1 MTRYHYE
8 ALTHETFQKL
18 AQALITH
25 LHPDAQC
32 LPIGQPDGGR
42 DALVRAESDAASV
55 VFQVKY
61 SRAPQLKDERR
72 FIQDLIATEKP
83 KLPALIARG
92 TTRYY
97 LLTNVLGTGHLDVG
111 SIDIAHAQLTVDLGI
126 TAHIWWRDDLDARLD
141 NAPDIKWAYPQILN
155 AADVL
160 SLQLQRAG
168 APADQQAART
178 VRAYLSA
185 QCEAD
190 REVKFK
196 QIDLNRALA
205 ALFVDLPMARKRDPE
220 DANQTRP
227 SAALGMDKNL
237 SAYLRR
243 WERRQVGA
251 DSHYTPA
258 ALAAA
263 FFLQMPRAAGVARF
277 VVEGAP
283 GQGKSTV
290 TQFVCQIH
298 RLRLLNHTPEL
309 QAIDEVHK
317 SGPLRTPFRIDL
329 RDYEKW
335 LAGTHP
341 FALHGEES
349 VPVEG
354 RRSLERFIAMQVR
367 WYAGNLAISE
377 HHLLDLLSRT
387 DAVLVLDGFDEVADV
402 TMRARLVAEIS
413 AAATRLHPNVRSLQI
428 IITSRPAVFANSP
441 GFPEDDWIHFELR
454 DLRDPH
460 IRAYGEK
467 WIRAQQLRPWEAE
480 DVTTTLEAKLDQ
492 PHLRDLARNP
502 MQLSILLHLIHV
514 QGVALPEKRTTLY
527 DDYMSIFFNREAQ
540 KSDIVRERREL
551 MLGLHGMLAWELQA
565 QAEDGSGGGS
575 LTTEQLAAHTRDFL
589 AREEHDVALADVLL
603 AGSVERVGAL
613 VSRVQ
618 GAFEFEVQPLREYF
632 AARHL
637 YITSPYS
644 PAGRP
649 QSGTRPERFDALARN
664 RYWTN
669 VTRFFCGFYD
679 VGELGTLMDGLL
691 RLSEEEDY
699 DLVSRPRE
707 LALMLLADH
716 VFSQSPREVKRLMA
730 FVTEESGF
738 GRLVAPWV
746 RRQQLRL
753 SDPAGRALLFA
764 ACERHFEGAR
774 DRSARRMFA
783 EVMAGNGTPEELMKR
798 WRRGRGSV
806 ATEQDMDE
814 AFDLGVLAQ
823 FESSEIWSLT
833 RDDLGL
839 RASWLLLA
847 GRLADI
853 GGDRALYS
861 AACSEFFAEQAGFS
875 ERDVGVVDAL
885 APLHVLTDLL
895 DADRLALVLAG
906 GDDGGG
912 DDGDGDCGKED
923 VVDVVDVVSMGNWT
937 EYEEV
942 LARCRQAAQTDY
954 ERALAEFASFVCDH
968 LQTDVSQW
976 RAEVAPW
983 TAIVDRGLELV
994 PDGAL
999 FESIAAIAA
1008 GVRAG
1013 EDGGEWGE
1021 DGFDRRRGLVARVYW
1036 AARRAG
1042 DLEWWRVHL
1051 GGENAALCCGVF
1063 LASAEAG
1070 VVQAL
1075 SREVVARVEGLG
1087 GRQWA
1092 RLGTI
1097 YRRVGRVLE
1106 GRRERV
1112 GEKWFDGCAGMGPR
1126 TALAMIGRVGDP
1138 EARRRL
1144 ARRLFA
1150 DYEGGDW
1157 TVLRGVANWEN
1168 VDGNWG
1174 DADWELLSEL
1184 SRRARSGGVD
1194 AIMSVRLRDVSGLRV
1209 AEDVARSVLRN
1220 SDAHCRQFITLCEQS
1235 YSGAVGR
1242 RADSVSWV
1250 AARDEWFVGDQG

>member
-8 ALTHETFQKL
+8 ALTHDSFQKL
-18 AQALITH
+18 AQALITR
-25 LHPDAQC
+25 LYPDAQC
-32 LPIGQPDGGR
+32 LPLGQPDGGR

-72 FIQDLIATEKP
+72 VIQDLIATEKP

-92 TTRYY
+92 ATRYY

-111 SIDIAHAQLTVDLGI
+111 SIDTAHAQLTGALGI

-141 NAPDIKWAYPQILN
+141 NAPGIKWAYPQILN

-160 SLQLQRAG
+160 SLQLQRAEN
-168 APADQQAART
+168 PADQQAART

-190 REVKFK
+190 REVKFQ
-196 QIDLNRALA
+196 QIDLNHALTD
-205 ALFVDLPMARKRDPE
+205 LFVDLPIARKCDSE
-220 DANQTRP
+220 DASHTRP
-227 SAALGMDKNL
+227 SAALGLAKNL
-237 SAYLRR
+237 SAYLER
-243 WERRQVGA
+243 WDRRQVA
-251 DSHYTPA
+251 TSSRNAPA
-258 ALAAA
+258 SLAAA
-263 FFLQMPRAAGVARF
+263 FFLQMPRATGVARF

-298 RLRLLNHTPEL
+298 RLRLLNYTPEL
-309 QAIDEVHK
+309 QAIDAVHK
-317 SGPLRTPFRIDL
+317 SGLLRTPFRIDL

-335 LAGTHP
+335 LAGIHP

-354 RRSLERFIAMQVR
+354 RRSLERFLAMQVR
-367 WYAGNLAISE
+367 WYAGNLAITE
-377 HHLLDLLSRT
+377 HQLLDLLSRT

-402 TMRARLVAEIS
+402 TMRARLVDEIS

-454 DLRDPH
+454 DLRDQH
-460 IRAYGEK
+460 IRAYGAK
-467 WIRAQQLRPWEAE
+467 WIRGQRLRQWEAE
-480 DVTTTLEAKLDQ
+480 GVTTTLEAKLDQ

-514 QGVALPEKRTTLY
+514 QGVALPEKRTVLY
-527 DDYMSIFFNREAQ
+527 DEYMKIFFNREAQ
-540 KSDIVRERREL
+540 KSDIVRDRREL
-551 MLGLHGMLAWELQA
+551 ILGLHGMLAWELQA
-565 QAEDGSGGGS
+565 QAEDGAGGGS
-575 LTTEQLAAHTRDFL
+575 LTKEQLAAYTRDFL

-618 GAFEFEVQPLREYF
+618 GAFEFEVQPLREFF

-649 QSGTRPERFDALARN
+649 RRGTRPERFDALARN

-679 VGELGTLMDGLL
+679 VGELGTLMDGIL
-691 RLSEEEDY
+691 RMSEEEEEY
-699 DLVSRPRE
+699 DLVSRPQE

-716 VFSQSPREVKRLMA
+716 VFSQSPREVKRLMT

-738 GRLVAPWV
+738 GRLVASWA

-753 SDPAGRALLFA
+753 SDPVGRALLFA

-774 DRSARRMFA
+774 DRSSRRMFA
-783 EVMAGNGTPEELMKR
+783 EVMAGNGKPEELMKR

-814 AFDLGVLAQ
+814 AGDLGILEQ
-823 FESSEIWSLT
+823 FDSSEIRRLT

-839 RASWLLLA
+839 QASWLLLA

-853 GGDRALYS
+853 GRDRALYG
-861 AACSEFFAEQAGFS
+861 AACSEFFAEQAGFGNRG
-875 ERDVGVVDAL
+875 EVVDGL
-885 APLHVLTDLL
+885 VPLQVLTDLL
-895 DADRLALVLAG
+895 SPGGLALVLQG
-906 GDDGGG
+906 E
-912 DDGDGDCGKED
+912 ED
-923 VVDVVDVVSMGNWT
+923 EEEDHSDLVDMVSMGNWVA
-937 EYEEV
+937 YEEE
-942 LARCRQAAQTDY
+942 LSRCCQTAQTDY
-954 ERALAEFASFVCDH
+954 EHAVAEFASFVLEQMSTH
-968 LQTDVSQW
+968 VSQW
-976 RAEVAPW
+976 RSTLAPW

-999 FESIAAIAA
+999 FEGIAAIAA
-1008 GVRAG
+1008 GVRGG
-1013 EDGGEWGE
+1013 EDDGEWGE
-1021 DGFDRRRGLVARVYW
+1021 EGFDRRRGLVARVYW

-1042 DLEWWRVHL
+1042 DLGWWREHL
-1051 GGENAALCCGVF
+1051 EGGERGA
-1063 LASAEAG
+1063 
-1070 VVQAL
+1070 
-1075 SREVVARVEGLG
+1075 
-1087 GRQWA
+1087 
-1092 RLGTI
+1092 
-1097 YRRVGRVLE
+1097 
-1106 GRRERV
+1106 
-1112 GEKWFDGCAGMGPR
+1112 
-1126 TALAMIGRVGDP
+1126 
-1138 EARRRL
+1138 
-1144 ARRLFA
+1144 
-1150 DYEGGDW
+1150 
-1157 TVLRGVANWEN
+1157 VLRGVL
-1168 VDGNWG
+1168 G
-1174 DADWELLSEL
+1174 D
-1184 SRRARSGGVD
+1184 RGGGRCTS
-1194 AIMSVRLRDVSGLRV
+1194 ALGGGGGEHR
-1209 AEDVARSVLRN
+1209 
-1220 SDAHCRQFITLCEQS
+1220 
-1235 YSGAVGR
+1235 GAWR
-1242 RADSVSWV
+1242 
-1250 AARDEWFVGDQG
+1250 

>member
-1 MTRYHYE
+1 MTRYLYE

-18 AQALITH
+18 AQALITR
-25 LHPDAQC
+25 LYPEAQC
-32 LPIGQPDGGR
+32 LPLGQPDGGR
-42 DALVRAESDAASV
+42 DALVRAESDPASV

-72 FIQDLIATEKP
+72 VIQDLIATEKP

-92 TTRYY
+92 ATRYY

-111 SIDIAHAQLTVDLGI
+111 SIDTAHAQLTVALGI

-168 APADQQAART
+168 DPADQQAART
-178 VRAYLSA
+178 MRAYLSA

-190 REVKFK
+190 RDVKFK

-205 ALFVDLPMARKRDPE
+205 DLFVDLPMARKCDQE
-220 DANQTRP
+220 DASHTRP
-227 SAALGMDKNL
+227 SAALGMAKHL
-237 SAYLRR
+237 SAYLER

-251 DSHYTPA
+251 DSRYTPA
-258 ALAAA
+258 SLAAT
-263 FFLQMPRAAGVARF
+263 FFLQMPRAAGVSRF

-298 RLRLLNHTPEL
+298 RLRLLNYTPEL

-317 SGPLRTPFRIDL
+317 SGPLRTPFRVDL

-335 LAGTHP
+335 LAGIHP

-367 WYAGNLAISE
+367 WYAGNLAITD
-377 HHLLDLLSRT
+377 HQLLDLLSRT

-441 GFPEDDWIHFELR
+441 GFPEDDWMHFELR

-460 IRAYGEK
+460 IRAYGAK
-467 WIRAQQLRPWEAE
+467 WIRGQRLRPWEAE
-480 DVTTTLEAKLDQ
+480 AVTTTLEAKLDQ

-514 QGVALPEKRTTLY
+514 QGAALPEKRTALY
-527 DDYMSIFFNREAQ
+527 DEYMKIFFNREAQ
-540 KSDIVRERREL
+540 KSDIVRDRREL
-551 MLGLHGMLAWELQA
+551 ILGLHGMLAWELQA

-575 LTTEQLAAHTRDFL
+575 LTKEQLAAHTRDFL

-632 AARHL
+632 AGRHL
-637 YITSPYS
+637 YITSPHS

-649 QSGTRPERFDALARN
+649 RKGTRPERFDALARN

-679 VGELGTLMDGLL
+679 VGELGTLMDGIL
-691 RLSEEEDY
+691 RMSEEEEEY

-716 VFSQSPREVKRLMA
+716 VFSQSPREVKRLMT

-738 GRLVAPWV
+738 GRLVASWA

-753 SDPAGRALLFA
+753 SDTVGRALLFA

-774 DRSARRMFA
+774 DRSSRRMFA
-783 EVMAGNGTPEELMKR
+783 EVMAGNGTPEELMER

-814 AFDLGVLAQ
+814 ASALGILGQ
-823 FESSEIWSLT
+823 FESSEIRRLT

-839 RASWLLLA
+839 QVSWLLLA

-861 AACSEFFAEQAGFS
+861 AACSEFFAEQAGFADRGV
-875 ERDVGVVDAL
+875 EVVDAL
-885 APLHVLTDLL
+885 VPLQVLTNLL
-895 DADRLALVLAG
+895 DPDGLALVLK
-906 GDDGGG
+906 GD
-912 DDGDGDCGKED
+912 DDGDSSDED
-923 VVDVVDVVSMGNWT
+923 VVDIVSMGNWA
-937 EYEEV
+937 EYEDR
-942 LARCRQAAQTDY
+942 LSRCCQTAQTDF
-954 ERALAEFASFVCDH
+954 ERAVAEFASFVLEH
-968 LQTDVSQW
+968 MRTNVSQW
-976 RAEVAPW
+976 RSALAPW

-999 FESIAAIAA
+999 FEGIAVIAA
-1008 GVRAG
+1008 GVRGG

-1021 DGFDRRRGLVARVYW
+1021 EGFDRRRGLVARVYW

-1042 DLEWWRVHL
+1042 DLGWWREHL
-1051 GGENAALCCGVF
+1051 EGENPALCFGVF

-1075 SREVVARVEGLG
+1075 SREVVAKVEGLS

-1092 RLGTI
+1092 RLVTI

-1106 GRRERV
+1106 GRREGV
-1112 GEKWFDGCAGMGPR
+1112 GEKWFEGGAGLGPR
-1126 TALAMIGRVGDP
+1126 TAVVMIGRVGDP
-1138 EARRRL
+1138 DARRRL
-1144 ARRLFA
+1144 GRRLFA
-1150 DYEGGDW
+1150 DYEGGDGA
-1157 TVLRGVANWEN
+1157 VLRGVANWEN
-1168 VDGNWG
+1168 VGGKWA
-1174 DADWELLSEL
+1174 DADWEWLSEL
-1184 SRRARSGGVD
+1184 SRRARSGDVE
-1194 AIMSVRLRDVSGLRV
+1194 AVMSVRFRDMGELRV
-1209 AEDVARSVLRN
+1209 AEDVARMVLRN
-1220 SDAHCRQFITLCEQS
+1220 SDAHCRQFVTFCEQS
-1235 YSGAVGR
+1235 YAGAVGR
-1242 RADSVSWV
+1242 RADSVSRV
-1250 AARDEWFVGDQG
+1250 AARDKWFVGDLG